1 MQQISRSI
9 LLPYSKQNLFDLVND
24 ISRYPEFLPG
34 CSGSSILQETDGGV
48 LARLSLKK
56 AGINYELTTNNFLY
70 PPDRIEMELVEG
82 PLDKLEGSWFFSSLG
97 DSGCKVEMTLNYEL
111 KGKLFNK
118 TLGKILTGSVEMVV
132 DAFSRRADALYGKKE
147 RK

>member
-56 AGINYELTTNNFLY
+56 AGINYELTTNNSLY
-70 PPDRIEMELVEG
+70 PPDRIEMKLVEG
-82 PLDKLEGSWFFSSLG
+82 PLDKLDGSWIFSSLG
-97 DSGCKVEMTLNYEL
+97 ESGCKVEMTLNYDL
-111 KGKLFNK
+111 KGNLLNK
-118 TLGKILTGSVEMVV
+118 ALGKILRSSVEMVV